1 MPPTATAA
9 APVAPRTF
17 PAPSSRAR
25 RAASRR
31 EIGLAIPVSR
41 SARPSRP
48 APTALIADDSGDARY
63 CLTRMLEQLG
73 LRVETAADGKE
84 AATKACAA
92 AAAGRPFDLILM
104 DLTMP
109 VLDGL
114 DATRQI
120 RAAAAAADAPAGPI
134 IAITGDTFPPTREQC
149 RAAGCTGYYHGR
161 LDFAAVTSLVAQH
174 VPAAAAAARRLA
186 VDW

>member
-9 APVAPRTF
+9 
-17 PAPSSRAR
+17 PALLSSRPISTRAR

-31 EIGLAIPVSR
+31 EIGLAIPTSR
-41 SARPSRP
+41 RARPSRP

-63 CLTRMLEQLG
+63 CLSRMLEQLG
-73 LRVETAADGKE
+73 LRVETAADGRE
-84 AATKACAA
+84 AAAKALAA
-92 AAAGRPFDLILM
+92 AASGNPFDLILM

-109 VLDGL
+109 VMDGL

-120 RAAAAAADAPAGPI
+120 RAAAAHAGPI

-161 LDFAAVTSLVAQH
+161 LDFVAVTALVAEH
-174 VPAAAAAARRLA
+174 VPAAAAAAKRLA
-186 VDW
+186 SEW